1 MDIYIKRDD
10 GQFGPFSPEQIEE
23 CLASGALIETDI
35 AWHAALPDWVP
46 VTEVLGTL
54 ASAPAQAPAE
64 PVPAKVAK
72 SGSSKKLLI
81 GGVAAVVV
89 LGVAAAVL
97 VSKFFLNDGGDGDS
111 QPPDQQLAATLKTNT
126 PPNDIP
132 DKIGNADIS
141 TNTLS

>member
-54 ASAPAQAPAE
+54 ESASAQEPAE

-72 SGSSKKLLI
+72 SGGSKKLLI
-81 GGVAAVVV
+81 AGVAAVVV
-89 LGVAAAVL
+89 LGGAVIPAACCWSLLRLPSAALLCVAAL
-97 VSKFFLNDGGDGDS
+97 EE
-111 QPPDQQLAATLKTNT
+111 PDEEVAGAAYCW
-126 PPNDIP
+126 
-132 DKIGNADIS
+132 
-141 TNTLS
+141 

>member
-23 CLASGALIETDI
+23 CLESGALIETDI
-35 AWHAALPDWVP
+35 AWHAALPDWVG

-54 ASAPAQAPAE
+54 EPAPAQASPE

-72 SGSSKKLLI
+72 RGGSKKLLI

-89 LGVAAAVL
+89 LGTAAVL
-97 VSKFFLNDGGDGDS
+97 LVPKFLNDGGDGDS
-111 QPPDQQLAATLKTNT
+111 PLPKPKVAVNSKTKQPPN
-126 PPNDIP
+126 
-132 DKIGNADIS
+132 
-141 TNTLS
+141 